1 MKNILIFQPYLST
14 RALSSGTLERQFRF
28 LSLGKQHKVYAL
40 LDISEKDYGET
51 LENSWVTP
59 VYANLGNYES
69 MINAVK
75 QIQNDFNFEELY
87 IARTYCT
94 PVKQEDI
101 DALKC
106 FEGEAT
112 KDFRYLRNYVPIE
125 FSSYGLQVKHM
136 VYDPLELMYDELIP
150 KEQYQKYSSM
160 NNVDNALPHMF
171 ADFGY
176 YDKDKEV
183 SLEEKE
189 LNFVF
194 GGTAPDEKR
203 EKWLK
208 DLYDLN
214 AFDKN
219 KVFIRTKSID
229 NLVPNAEYEM
239 LASKAL
245 FTYVLPSYN
254 PKCMSFTRMLLAL
267 SQGTI
272 PLLHPE
278 NNLDC
283 LFGYGFEM
291 RDTLKL
297 FFKSLII
304 SIEDLKEMLSRD
316 RKLLLS
322 IYKSRLS
329 FWHNT
334 TYHQWLKDRV

>member
-59 VYANLGNYES
+59 VYANLDNYES

-125 FSSYGLQVKHM
+125 FSSYRLQVKHM

-150 KEQYQKYSSM
+150 KEQYRKYSSM

-183 SLEEKE
+183 SLEDKE

-203 EKWLK
+203 EQWLK
-208 DLYDLN
+208 ELYKFNEDLEN
-214 AFDKN
+214 R
-219 KVFIRTKSID
+219 VFVRTKYTD
-229 NLVPNAEYEM
+229 NLVPNAEYET

-272 PLLHPE
+272 PLLHPD

-291 RDTLKL
+291 RDTLKS
-297 FFKSLII
+297 FFESLII
-304 SIEDLKEMLSRD
+304 DIKDLEVLLQSKKDSKEF
-316 RKLLLS
+316 
-322 IYKSRLS
+322 YQSRLTA
-329 FWHNT
+329 WHNT
-334 TYHQWLKDRV
+334 TYYQWLKDRV

>member
-28 LSLGKQHKVYAL
+28 LSCGKQHKVYAL
-40 LDISEKDYGET
+40 LDTSEKDYGET

-59 VYANLGNYES
+59 IYANLDNYES
-69 MINAVK
+69 MIA
-75 QIQNDFNFEELY
+75 QIRQMQNDFHFEELY
-87 IARTYCT
+87 VARTYCT

-101 DALKC
+101 ETLKC

-136 VYDPLELMYDELIP
+136 VYDPLELMYEKLIP

-160 NNVDNALPHMF
+160 NNVDNTLPHMF

-183 SLEEKE
+183 SLEDKE

-194 GGTAPDEKR
+194 GGTAPHEKR
-203 EKWLK
+203 EQWLK

-214 AFDKN
+214 ASDKN
-219 KVFIRTKSID
+219 RVFIRTKVID

-239 LASKAL
+239 LASRAL

-316 RKLLLS
+316 RELLLE
-322 IYKSRLS
+322 IYKSKLS
-329 FWHNT
+329 SWHAL
-334 TYHQWLKDRV
+334 TYYQWLKDRV

>member
-40 LDISEKDYGET
+40 LDTSEKDYAET
-51 LENSWVTP
+51 LIGSWVIPICADLST
-59 VYANLGNYES
+59 YES

-183 SLEEKE
+183 SLEDKE

-203 EKWLK
+203 EQWLK

-229 NLVPNAEYEM
+229 NLVPNAEYET

-291 RDTLKL
+291 RDTLKP

-304 SIEDLKEMLSRD
+304 SIEDLKEILSRD
-316 RKLLLS
+316 RQLLLAM
-322 IYKSRLS
+322 YKIRLR
-329 FWHNT
+329 FWRNT
-334 TYHQWLKDRV
+334 TYYQWLKDRV

>member
-40 LDISEKDYGET
+40 LDISERDYAET
-51 LENSWVTP
+51 LKDSWVIPICADLST
-59 VYANLGNYES
+59 YES

-183 SLEEKE
+183 SLEDKE

-203 EKWLK
+203 EQWLK

-214 AFDKN
+214 ASDKN
-219 KVFIRTKSID
+219 RVFIRTKVID

-239 LASKAL
+239 LASRAL

-291 RDTLKL
+291 RDTLKP
-297 FFKSLII
+297 FFEGLIMPM
-304 SIEDLKEMLSRD
+304 SKLEAMLSLSEFT
-316 RKLLLS
+316 KKSYYKTLLDA
-322 IYKSRLS
+322 
-329 FWHNT
+329 WHNT
-334 TYHQWLKDRV
+334 TYYQWLKDRV

>member
-1 MKNILIFQPYLST
+1 MRNVLIFQPYLST
-14 RALSSGTLERQFRF
+14 RTLSSGTLERQFRF
-28 LSLGKQHKVYAL
+28 LKESKNTKVYAL
-40 LDISEKDYGET
+40 LDESEKDYGST
-51 LENSWVTP
+51 LLWAMP
-59 VYANLGNYES
+59 IYADLTSLDS
-69 MINAVK
+69 MTKAVQQYQK
-75 QIQNDFNFEELY
+75 RLNFDELY

-106 FEGEAT
+106 FDGEVT
-112 KDFRYLRNYVPIE
+112 KDFRYLRNYIPIE
-125 FSSYGLQVKHM
+125 FASYGVKVNHM
-136 VYDPLELMYDELIP
+136 VYDPLELMYDQLIP

-160 NNVDNALPHMF
+160 NNVDGALPHLF

-176 YDKDKEV
+176 YDGQYKEIPFVDKK
-183 SLEEKE
+183 LD
-189 LNFVF
+189 FVF

-203 EKWLK
+203 EQWLTQ
-208 DLYDLN
+208 LYNLN
-214 AFDKN
+214 CDKR
-219 KVFIRTKSID
+219 KVFVRTKSIED
-229 NLVPNAEYEM
+229 LVPNDEYEK
-239 LASKAL
+239 LASTAL

-291 RDTLKL
+291 REPLKK

-304 SIEDLKEMLSRD
+304 GIDELKE
-316 RKLLLS
+316 LLLDEDACYDKYLDLLKKWQKNAY
-322 IYKSRLS
+322 YKWLNDRL
-329 FWHNT
+329 H
-334 TYHQWLKDRV
+334 

>member
-40 LDISEKDYGET
+40 LDLSERDYAET
-51 LENSWVTP
+51 LKDSWINP
-59 VYANLGNYES
+59 ICANLHNYES
-69 MINAVK
+69 MISTVEEL
-75 QIQNDFNFEELY
+75 QSIHSFEELY

-183 SLEEKE
+183 SLEDKE

-203 EKWLK
+203 EQWLNELYK
-208 DLYDLN
+208 LNEDLEN
-214 AFDKN
+214 R
-219 KVFIRTKSID
+219 VFIRTKSID

-304 SIEDLKEMLSRD
+304 SIEDLKEILSRD

-322 IYKSRLS
+322 IYKSRLR

-334 TYHQWLKDRV
+334 TYYQWLKDRV